1 MKWNIRKVIW
11 PALALIVIIL
21 HIVFSFFPSWVESF
35 YYGFLFQCIRYV
47 HDYTLGLLPFPIV
60 YIIFIVLLVGM
71 YWVFVAPF
79 YKKKQRPWRLM
90 AMNLLKFVSIIVFLF
105 YFLWGFNYQR
115 KTLSSRILNTPFE
128 LSSEDFLLEINK
140 VDSLVVMYREKLS
153 TIEAGDNVGMLNLEN
168 HIRQHQTHV
177 LKSWGEKTP
186 GRVRVR
192 VLWPPG
198 ILLRFSTAG
207 IYIPFANEGHID
219 KGLHSLQ
226 IPFTL
231 AHEMAHGY
239 GLTDE
244 GECNF
249 VALVT
254 CLSSD
259 RSDVQYSGMLAYYR
273 YLLQNYRRLDKQA
286 YQLFLENM
294 DPSVWSDIEAIHSQ
308 MDRFPDIMPQVRDFV
323 YDSYLRTHGISE
335 GLMSYSS
342 LVKLAV
348 QWQQS
353 GWNEDIIRH
362 SGL

>member
-1 MKWNIRKVIW
+1 MKWNIRRVIL
-11 PALALIVIIL
+11 PVLALIVFIL

-35 YYGFLFQCIRYV
+35 YYGFIFQCIRYI
-47 HDYTLGLLPFPIV
+47 HDFTLGLLPFPVV
-60 YIIFIVLLVGM
+60 YFIFIVLLIGL
-71 YWVFVAPF
+71 YWVFVSPF
-79 YKKKQRPWRLM
+79 HKNKQQPWHHV
-90 AMNLLKFVSIIVFLF
+90 AMNLLNFVSMIIFLF

-115 KTLSSRILNTPFE
+115 TTLSSRILNTPFE
-128 LSSEDFLLEINK
+128 LSTEDFLKEIKK
-140 VDSLVVMYREKLS
+140 VDSLVVNYRERLTSIQPDDIIGKLS
-153 TIEAGDNVGMLNLEN
+153 LEN
-168 HIRQHQTHV
+168 HIRELQTNV

-192 VLWPPG
+192 VLRPPG

-226 IPFTL
+226 VPFTL

-249 VALVT
+249 VAWVT
-254 CLSSD
+254 CLSST
-259 RSDVQYSGMLAYYR
+259 RPDVQYSGMLTYYR

-286 YQLFLENM
+286 YQSFLNDM

-323 YDSYLRTHGISE
+323 YDSYLRTHGISD

-342 LVKLAV
+342 VVKLAI
-348 QWQQS
+348 QWQHS